1 MQKDNLEMLW
11 LWGELPQAAKVSSP
25 LPATRSI
32 LPCTEGSFEKHV
44 MGTVLSFKKFYF
56 IFQCVTRTLNYI
68 IILQAGAFFF
78 FLNNN
83 IVRSLEDATASCI
96 PSKSL

>member
-25 LPATRSI
+25 PPAACSI
-32 LPCTEGSFEKHV
+32 LLRTEGSLEKHV

-56 IFQCVTRTLNYI
+56 IFQCITRTLNYI
-68 IILQAGAFFF
+68 ASWGFFLKKIIIL
-78 FLNNN
+78 
-83 IVRSLEDATASCI
+83 
-96 PSKSL
+96 